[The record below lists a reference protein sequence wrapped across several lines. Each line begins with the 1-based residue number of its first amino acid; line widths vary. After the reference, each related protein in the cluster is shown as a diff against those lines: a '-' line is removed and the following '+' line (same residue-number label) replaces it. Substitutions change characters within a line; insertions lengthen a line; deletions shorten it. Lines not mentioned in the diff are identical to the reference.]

1 VTTADDR
8 SDRRTLLIALS
19 VMSAL
24 VLVGVAF
31 GSGFA
36 GTRCRELR
44 EVAVATP
51 TVLPAADRAAILAA
65 GAAGIDDVTLAALE
79 QLLGPV
85 DRAVALPSGV
95 HRAVVDHPEGVIVT
109 GSAAALV
116 LDAGTVATTAG
127 VRGEA
132 LFVGDGI
139 AVYALVVGN
148 TLTGQVDALRPFR
161 LLSTGTEVGTCVDTS
176 AVGSPLSFLHDASD
190 GLMLGLRTDE
200 DGTDAVFELRDQVR
214 GRIWAPPVTVGL
226 APAGL
231 LGARTS
237 AAIGPDR
244 IVLAR
249 RLADASTAAT
259 PAAERAERESVV
271 RILARRDGTL
281 LHELAPED
289 LRAAL
294 AATPGL
300 AELAALPTL
309 RLEVAAVDATHAVLD
324 VRPDVGPADPL
335 VPPRHGPFAGVVP
348 PAAAA
353 SNDLAA
359 IVTIVLD
366 GARIAE
372 VVVGDAPMSRAGAE
386 AAGLHDRVRVVVPQ
400 ALAVL
405 ARGDAVWV
413 LLDGLLLRLAP

>member
-1 VTTADDR
+1 VTSADDR
-8 SDRRTLLIALS
+8 SDQRTLLIALS
-19 VMSAL
+19 VMLAL

-44 EVAVATP
+44 EVAVAP
-51 TVLPAADRAAILAA
+51 ATVLPAEDRAAILAT
-65 GAAGIDDVTLAALE
+65 GAAGLDAATLASLE
-79 QLLGPV
+79 GLLGPV
-85 DRAVALPSGV
+85 DRAVSLPSGV
-95 HRAVVDHPEGVIVT
+95 HRAVVGHPEGVLVT
-109 GSAAALV
+109 GAAAALV
-116 LDAGTVATTAG
+116 LDAGTVATTVG

-148 TLTGQVDALRPFR
+148 ALTGQVDALRPIR
-161 LLSTGTEVGTCVDTS
+161 LLSTGTEAGTCVDTS
-176 AVGSPLSFLHDASD
+176 AVGSPLSFVHDASD
-190 GLMLGLRTDE
+190 GVMLGLRTDE

-249 RLADASTAAT
+249 RLADPATAAT

-281 LHELAPED
+281 LHEVAPED

-300 AELAALPTL
+300 AELAALATL
-309 RLEVAAVDATHAVLD
+309 RLEVAAVDETHAVLD
-324 VRPDVGPADPL
+324 VRPDVGTSDPL
-335 VPPRHGPFAGVVP
+335 VPPRHGPFAGLVP
-348 PAAAA
+348 VEAAAPDPLSA
-353 SNDLAA
+353 V
-359 IVTIVLD
+359 VTIVLD
-366 GARIAE
+366 GGRITD
-372 VVVGDAPMSRAGAE
+372 VVAGAAPTSRAGAE
-386 AAGLHDRVRVVVPQ
+386 AAGLRDRVRAVAPQ
-400 ALAVL
+400 ALAVH

-413 LLDGLLLRLAP
+413 LFDGLLLRLAP